1 MTRRKIIIKYLIVVI
16 LAAFA
21 AYRTDSR
28 QTIVDGDTLIVGR
41 ERIRMKGID
50 APEMTQTCLCQ
61 GKETNCGV
69 QAKQALS
76 DFIGKNSVSCKASE
90 RDVYGRLLAECF
102 VTFNKEKISLNTLM
116 VRAGMAVVFSKND
129 ETLLYEEAKA
139 IREKKGF
146 WKCERFQMPAEFRK
160 AAQNKRSI

>member
-50 APEMTQTCLCQ
+50 APEMTQCTQRRICWINGLCRVR
-61 GKETNCGV
+61 KTNCWRATV
-69 QAKQALS
+69 
-76 DFIGKNSVSCKASE
+76 
-90 RDVYGRLLAECF
+90 LAW
-102 VTFNKEKISLNTLM
+102 T
-116 VRAGMAVVFSKND
+116 
-129 ETLLYEEAKA
+129 
-139 IREKKGF
+139 
-146 WKCERFQMPAEFRK
+146 
-160 AAQNKRSI
+160 KR